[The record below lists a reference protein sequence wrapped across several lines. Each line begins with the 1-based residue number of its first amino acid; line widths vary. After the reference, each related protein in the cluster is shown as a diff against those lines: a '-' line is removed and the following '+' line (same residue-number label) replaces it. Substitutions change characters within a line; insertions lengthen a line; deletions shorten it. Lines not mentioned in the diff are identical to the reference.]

1 MILFRSQKSYLWSR
15 TQLDGADLSLNHGN
29 KFILLLC
36 SDALFAKRMIPPPFK
51 NTLTVQRSFWYWI
64 IKRMTFAVP
73 AAITNSLCSI
83 VFDPNPWNVKRF
95 GAITIATF
103 FNVILFLS
111 RWSVTLWRNS
121 SSTWNNSRTYSS
133 TLHVKKLGVKHDFTY
148 FWKKLLIPN
157 KTTLKAINNR
167 KHRYICSKD
176 YNASFASLK

>member
-1 MILFRSQKSYLWSR
+1 MILFCSCKGYLWAR

-29 KFILLLC
+29 SYYFFVQMPCLRNLL
-36 SDALFAKRMIPPPFK
+36 FPPLK

-83 VFDPNPWNVKRF
+83 VFEPNPWNVKRF
-95 GAITIATF
+95 GAITIATL

-111 RWSVTLWRNS
+111 RWSITLWRNS

-133 TLHVKKLGVKHDFTY
+133 TLHMKKLQEKHNVTY
-148 FWKKLLIPN
+148 FWKKLFIPN
-157 KTTLKAINNR
+157 KITWKAISNR
-167 KHRYICSKD
+167 MCG
-176 YNASFASLK
+176 